1 MSVRNQTNCKNTNC
15 GIPVCEPCKCEKYQS
30 IKEMIIEQELKDRCT
45 PEFIKRMVE
54 LAGFIIKFETDEI
67 VAFTSKNLE
76 HKWYI
81 IDHPLAFSTLIHRA
95 VEGWNK
101 SQKLHREIVIY
112 KNKVC
117 EEDYKL
123 ETHNGYEDYYKYT
136 YMNNYFK
143 NYQPCHITACEMAI
157 WDCLLE
163 VLK

>member
-101 SQKLHREIVIY
+101 SQGSMISIRKDAIEFFPEEKDGFKHKEYVI
-112 KNKVC
+112 
-117 EEDYKL
+117 E
-123 ETHNGYEDYYKYT
+123 
-136 YMNNYFK
+136 
-143 NYQPCHITACEMAI
+143 NYQPENLTACECALLH
-157 WDCLLE
+157 CLIE